1 MKNDKVRSIS
11 IPVLI
16 GLIPLVVASMIG
28 MQVLGEEQEKNRNQD
43 KQIEE
48 IKRGNEQIKIDLRN
62 QAEING
68 RIDERTKAISTAI
81 DRILIVLERR

>member
-48 IKRGNEQIKIDLRN
+48 IKKGNEQIKRDLRN

-68 RIDERTKAISTAI
+68 RIDERTKAISISI
-81 DRILIVLERR
+81 DRILIELERR